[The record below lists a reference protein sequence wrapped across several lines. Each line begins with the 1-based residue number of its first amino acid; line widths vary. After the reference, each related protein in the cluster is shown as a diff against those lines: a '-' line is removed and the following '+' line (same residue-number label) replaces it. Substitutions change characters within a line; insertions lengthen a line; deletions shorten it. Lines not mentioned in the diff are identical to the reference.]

1 MSNSA
6 ALKANATPSP
16 KQITAL
22 INLTVRILAFS
33 NSNGFLGAAE
43 SSVQRFCTS
52 STT

>member
-33 NSNGFLGAAE
+33 NSNGFLVAAE
-43 SSVQRFCTS
+43 SGVQRFCTS